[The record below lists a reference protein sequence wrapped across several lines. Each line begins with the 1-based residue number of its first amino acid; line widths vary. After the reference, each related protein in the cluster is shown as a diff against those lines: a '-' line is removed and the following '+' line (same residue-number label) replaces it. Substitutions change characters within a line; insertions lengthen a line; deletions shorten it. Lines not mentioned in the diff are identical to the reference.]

1 MMGELRMNTTAK
13 QQVIKTDGA
22 VRLKPTD
29 ELTSV
34 AVRVRCK
41 TKSRLEHL
49 LRKANK
55 DRLGKKVKIDD
66 LILFALGLITDTHL
80 ADICSKTLS
89 NKDRMELLY
98 RKLSKEKRGITRD
111 DFFGMLLDGKV
122 NL

>member
-1 MMGELRMNTTAK
+1 MNTTAK